1 MEYIRQC
8 SEAKDLI
15 PNDFVKVGMRQI
27 LADKY
32 IDVENKISS
41 LNLQLKGKIS
51 LFDLF
56 RSEIE
61 QIDTFFKLDDEL
73 TVLKVEFLQNEIKK
87 KNEFTRI
94 NGDLNGFLSSL
105 QTDIGYLIECENQD
119 AYQEYKK
126 KLPDVIKNAEETE
139 IEVSKL
145 LQKSSPLNFRQY
157 LHQESSWLLDLN
169 FYKNYNEIFKNIT
182 SIAVLGRRG
191 AGKSSF
197 INALRNIHSF
207 DEDAAV
213 TGVIE
218 CTLENKCYQL
228 RTNELADG
236 TDIASKKQKEII
248 YIWDFPG
255 VGTEKFPSSEYQKL
269 ISSIHID
276 VIIYAFY
283 PDFGELDETILNAIK
298 KTKIN
303 YILIRNKIDLDFDMD
318 ELNEEEINKLIN
330 KDWIEM
336 KPIYET
342 KYRKILA
349 DEKIFFLSS
358 NYEYKDHFD
367 FYPFIQH
374 LLKLVSENKSNFL
387 KKFFKR
393 TFKSLNFKLF

>member
-1 MEYIRQC
+1 
-8 SEAKDLI
+8 
-15 PNDFVKVGMRQI
+15 
-27 LADKY
+27 
-32 IDVENKISS
+32 
-41 LNLQLKGKIS
+41 
-51 LFDLF
+51 
-56 RSEIE
+56 
-61 QIDTFFKLDDEL
+61 
-73 TVLKVEFLQNEIKK
+73 
-87 KNEFTRI
+87 
-94 NGDLNGFLSSL
+94 LSSL
-105 QTDIGYLIECENQD
+105 RTDINNLIECENQD
-119 AYQEYKK
+119 AYQDYRK
-126 KLPDVIKNAEETE
+126 KLPDVIKNAEEKE
-139 IEVSKL
+139 IEVNKL
-145 LQKSSPLNFRQY
+145 LHTSSPINFRQY
-157 LHQESSWLLDLN
+157 LHQKSSWLPDSN
-169 FYKNYNEIFKNIT
+169 FYKYYNEIFKNIT

-197 INALRNIHSF
+197 INALRNKSPY

-218 CTLENKCYQL
+218 CTLENKCYEL
-228 RTNELADG
+228 LTSELADS
-236 TDIASKKQKEII
+236 TEIASNKQKEII

-303 YILIRNKIDLDFDMD
+303 YILIRNKIDLDFDMN
-318 ELNEEEINKLIN
+318 ELNEEEIDKLIN
-330 KDWIEM
+330 TDWIEM

-342 KYRKILA
+342 KYRNILA

-367 FYPFIQH
+367 FYPFIQQ

-387 KKFFKR
+387 KKFFKT
-393 TFKSLNFKLF
+393 TFKNLNFKLF